1 MKFLP
6 FMAPLAALFGY
17 LFADWMVALDDV
29 IVPLLMIIMLCMG
42 LTLTPRAFLRLGGCK
57 GAFLT
62 GMILQFSVMPLA
74 ALGIA
79 TLFRLSPELTV
90 GLVMVGSVAG
100 GTSSNVWTFLARGN
114 VALSVAMTS
123 TSTLAGVVMTPLLLQ
138 WLVGASV
145 EVPVL
150 EMLSSLFRIV
160 LVPVVLGVA
169 INTLASRYVHKL
181 MPALAPLAVFAI
193 LLILAII
200 VALNVDKL
208 HEVALTLVAA
218 TLLHNVT
225 GLVTGYY
232 VARALGFETRIC
244 RTVAIEV
251 GMQNSG
257 LATVLALKFF
267 SPVAALPGALFSA
280 WLNITGSVY
289 AASCTRADTVGA
301 AAAAKET
308 ESGGNRG

>member
-6 FMAPLAALFGY
+6 FMAPLAALLGY
-17 LFADWMVALDDV
+17 LFADTVAAWGGA
-29 IVPLLMIIMLCMG
+29 IVPLLMVIMLCMG
-42 LTLTPRAFLRLGGCK
+42 LTLTPRAFVKLGDCK

-62 GMILQFSVMPLA
+62 GMVLQFTVMPLA

-138 WLVGASV
+138 WLVGATV
-145 EVPVL
+145 EVPVM

-160 LVPVVLGVA
+160 LVPVVLGVV
-169 INTLASRYVHKL
+169 INTLASRYVQKL

-200 VALNVDKL
+200 VALNVDNL
-208 HEVALTLVAA
+208 RDVALTLVAA
-218 TLLHNVT
+218 TFLHNVT
-225 GLVTGYY
+225 GLAAGYY
-232 VARALGFETRIC
+232 ASRALGFETSVC

-267 SPVAALPGALFSA
+267 SPVAALPGAVFSA
-280 WLNITGSVY
+280 WLNITGSIY
-289 AASCTRADTVGA
+289 AALCARADD
-301 AAAAKET
+301 K
-308 ESGGNRG
+308 RD

>member
-1 MKFLP
+1 MNFLP
-6 FMAPLAALFGY
+6 FLAPLAALFGY
-17 LFADWMVALDDV
+17 LFADTVAAWGGA
-29 IVPLLMIIMLCMG
+29 IVPLLMVIMLCMG
-42 LTLTPRAFLRLGGCK
+42 LTLTPRAFVELGGCK

-62 GMILQFSVMPLA
+62 GMVLQFSVMPLA

-138 WLVGASV
+138 LLVGASV
-145 EVPVL
+145 EVPVM

-169 INTLASRYVHKL
+169 INTLASHYVQKL

-200 VALNVDKL
+200 VALNVDNL
-208 HEVALTLVAA
+208 REVALTLVAA
-218 TLLHNVT
+218 TFLHNVI
-225 GLVTGYY
+225 GLVAGYY
-232 VARALGFETRIC
+232 VSRALGFDTSVC

-267 SPVAALPGALFSA
+267 SPVAALPGAVFSA

-289 AASCTRADTVGA
+289 AALCSRADA
-301 AAAAKET
+301 
-308 ESGGNRG
+308 NRE